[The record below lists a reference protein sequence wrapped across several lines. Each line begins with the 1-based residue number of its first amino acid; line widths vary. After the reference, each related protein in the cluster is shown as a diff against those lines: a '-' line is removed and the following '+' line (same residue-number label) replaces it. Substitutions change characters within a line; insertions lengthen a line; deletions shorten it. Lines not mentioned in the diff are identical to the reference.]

1 MIFSLLTVTL
11 YKRYNDSKK
20 ITELLL
26 CLCIYK
32 INPCIDAANYQEFKN
47 NFNTFKQAK
56 GLIVDMRGYPRSC
69 IYSILSNLI
78 DSTLHV
84 GKIETP
90 ICYFPYQRNRELILG
105 NDSDNWVI
113 YPGTKP
119 QNGRWLS
126 ALSNEE
132 TQQLVKER

>member
-1 MIFSLLTVTL
+1 
-11 YKRYNDSKK
+11 
-20 ITELLL
+20 
-26 CLCIYK
+26 
-32 INPCIDAANYQEFKN
+32 
-47 NFNTFKQAK
+47 
-56 GLIVDMRGYPRSC
+56 MRGYPRSC

-90 ICYFPYQRNRELILG
+90 ICYFPYQRNRELILR

-132 TQQLVKER
+132 TQQLVKERLNIPIIFITNAECMSQGETIMEMVKRQKLGLVLGEPTCGTNGNAVMYYLRGLL